1 MRCTI
6 SLIHQHNKSINLI
19 MNKNMINI
27 QNLEFSYSKQTK
39 LLSNLNLKLET
50 GRIHGLLGKNGEGK
64 STLLKLISGLVFSKQ
79 GEINVMG
86 FEPHKR
92 QPEMLQ
98 EIFFLPEELP
108 QLTLSIENYEKVYA
122 PFYPNFNAAQF
133 NEYLKEFDIEEKKS
147 MLNKLSHGQK
157 KKVFVAF
164 GLATNTKLLLMDEPT
179 NGLDIPSKGQFRRMV
194 ASSIDENRCLI
205 ISTHQVRDLDSL
217 IDCITIMDGHEIVF
231 NEPTEN
237 ITKKLL
243 FKLADHSETDE
254 TVIYSEDSLRGLYQ
268 VKENTTGEESKLDIE
283 LLFNAVFTD
292 KKRIM
297 NIFK

>member
-1 MRCTI
+1 M
-6 SLIHQHNKSINLI
+6 S
-19 MNKNMINI
+19 KNMIDI
-27 QNLEFSYSKQTK
+27 QNLEFSYSKQTS
-39 LLSNLNLKLET
+39 LLSNLSLQLEA

-64 STLLKLISGLVFSKQ
+64 STLLKLISGLVFPKQ

-86 FEPHKR
+86 FKPEKR

-122 PFYPNFNAAQF
+122 PFYPNFNTTQF
-133 NEYLKEFDIEEKKS
+133 NDYLKEFEIENKKS
-147 MLNKLSHGQK
+147 LLNKLSHGQK
-157 KKVFVAF
+157 KKVFIAF

-194 ASSIDENRCLI
+194 ASTIDDSRCLI

-217 IDCITIMDGHEIVF
+217 IDSITIMDGHEIVF

-243 FKLADHSETDE
+243 FRVADRNEKDE
-254 TVIYSEDSLRGLYQ
+254 RVIYSEDTLRGLYQ
-268 VKENTTGEESKLDIE
+268 VCENPTGEESKLDIE

>member
-1 MRCTI
+1 
-6 SLIHQHNKSINLI
+6 
-19 MNKNMINI
+19 MNKIMIDIKNMD
-27 QNLEFSYSKQTK
+27 FSYSSNTK
-39 LLSNLNLKLET
+39 LLSDLSLQLET

-64 STLLKLISGLVFSKQ
+64 STLLKLISGLVFPFK
-79 GEINVMG
+79 GKIEVMG
-86 FEPHKR
+86 FVPQKR
-92 QPEMLQ
+92 MPEMLQ

-122 PFYPNFNAAQF
+122 PFYPNFSSVQF
-133 NEYLKEFDIEEKKS
+133 NQYLKEFEIDDKKA

-157 KKVFVAF
+157 KKVFVSF

-194 ASSIDENRCLI
+194 ASAVDENRCLI
-205 ISTHQVRDLDSL
+205 ISTHQVRDLESL
-217 IDCITIMDGHEIVF
+217 IDSIMIMDGHEIVF
-231 NEPTEN
+231 NEPIEN

-243 FKLADHSETDE
+243 FKVAENNETDE
-254 TVIYSEDSLRGLYQ
+254 SVIYSEDSLHGLFQ
-268 VKENTTGEESKLDIE
+268 VRENTKGEESKLDIE

-297 NIFK
+297 RLFK